1 MYVSQFSPA
10 SYTLFCLTVLIFFF
24 FLYKRVFIQSR
35 PEMMHLVLNVTAWY
49 FFFSSNTLLLLT
61 VTIHIIRMQL
71 PQNEFELILI
81 CMGLKLYIYIYIN
94 YKALRNSKFHNSWVV
109 LKTPVIF
116 LNSIYCLNM
125 IVLIKP

>member
-24 FLYKRVFIQSR
+24 FLYKRVFIQSS

-71 PQNEFELILI
+71 PQNEFELISI
-81 CMGLKLYIYIYIN
+81 CMGLKLYIYIYI
-94 YKALRNSKFHNSWVV
+94 YALGNLKFHNSWVV

>member
-71 PQNEFELILI
+71 PQNEFELISI
-81 CMGLKLYIYIYIN
+81 CMGLKLYIYIYI
-94 YKALRNSKFHNSWVV
+94 YALGNLKFHNSWVV